1 MIDIASN
8 SRNKKNAEIKIARS
22 VCPHDCPSTCALDV
36 EVIDG
41 KKIGRVRGAK
51 DDPYTAGVICE
62 KVARYAERIHHPD
75 RLLYPMRRV
84 GAKGQG
90 KWEQISWDEALDEIA
105 KRFNE
110 IEAKFGSQSILP
122 YYYAGTMGH
131 VMRDGIHR
139 LRHAKNYSRQYGTIC
154 SLIGWGG
161 YTVGTGLLAGVN
173 PVNMAKSDCVIIWG
187 TNAVNTQINLMT
199 HAMRAKKQCCAKIVV
214 IDIYRTATMEQAD
227 LALIIRPGTDG
238 ALAVAVMHVLLR
250 DGLADY
256 EYMAKYTDFSPE
268 FESHL
273 KNKTPQ
279 WAAKITGLSVA
290 EIEEFAHLIG
300 KTKKSFFRL
309 GYGFTRQRNGYT
321 NMHAALCIPA
331 MSGAWQYEGGGAFHT
346 NGGIWSLDKN
356 LIEGA
361 SLASEKTRNLDMSE
375 LGPILTGD
383 KKALKNTVPI
393 KAMLVQNTNPAV
405 VNPEQEKV
413 IQGLKRDDLFL
424 VVHEQF
430 MSETAELAD
439 IVLPATMF
447 LEHDDFYTRS
457 GHSRVLYG
465 KKIIDAPAEA
475 KSNLFVINELAKKL
489 GVFDA
494 KYFGKTAKQ
503 MALETF
509 AKSGGDKLEQIEQN
523 GFIEY
528 EDESKINPF
537 ESGFAWSDKKF
548 RFAPNWQDLMELKN
562 LELNFDLSKMPKFAD
577 HFDVLENT
585 DETHPFRL
593 ATSPARSYLN
603 SSFNETPTSQKREGE
618 PKLLIHPKDAKALNV
633 QNGDEI
639 QIGNKRGQVILKAH
653 YFNGIQSG
661 TLIAESLH
669 PNKAHKGGQGINTL
683 IGSDPVPPF
692 GGAAFHDC
700 AVWVRAV

>member
-1 MIDIASN
+1 MTN
-8 SRNKKNAEIKIARS
+8 YPKTARS

-36 EVIDG
+36 ELLDAHTIG
-41 KKIGRVRGAK
+41 KIRGAK
-51 DDPYTAGVICE
+51 DDPYTAGVVCE
-62 KVARYAERIHHPD
+62 KVARYAERIHHPN
-75 RLLYPMRRV
+75 RLLHPMRRV
-84 GAKGQG
+84 GKKGQG
-90 KWEQISWDEALDEIA
+90 KWERITWDSALDEIA
-105 KRFNE
+105 KRFNA
-110 IEAKFGSQSILP
+110 IEAEFGSQSIFP
-122 YYYAGTMGH
+122 YNYAGTMGH
-131 VMRDGIHR
+131 VQRDGIKR
-139 LRHAKNYSRQYGTIC
+139 LTNAKNYSHQYGTIC

-173 PVNMAKSDCVIIWG
+173 PVNMAKSDCIIIWG
-187 TNAVNTQINLMT
+187 TNAVNTQINVMT
-199 HAMRAKKQCCAKIVV
+199 HAMKAKKNGAKVIVV
-214 IDIYRTATMEQAD
+214 DIYKTATMEQAD
-227 LALIIRPGTDG
+227 IGLIIKSGTDG
-238 ALAVAVMHVLLR
+238 ALAVAVMHILLR

-256 EYMAKYTDFSPE
+256 EYMQKFTDFSPE
-268 FESHL
+268 FEKHL
-273 KNKTPQ
+273 ADKTPQ
-279 WAAKITGLSVA
+279 WAANITGLSVT
-290 EIEEFAHLIG
+290 EIEKFAHLIG
-300 KTKKSFFRL
+300 KNKKSFFRL

-331 MSGAWQYEGGGAFHT
+331 MLGSWQYEGGGAFHT
-346 NGGIWSLDKN
+346 NSGIWELNKS

-361 SLASEKTRNLDMSE
+361 SLASKKTRSLDMSE
-375 LGPILTGD
+375 LGAILDGNE
-383 KKALKNTVPI
+383 KALKGGAPI

-405 VNPEQEKV
+405 VNPDQTLVKK
-413 IQGLKRDDLFL
+413 GLLREDLFL

-465 KKIIDAPAEA
+465 KKIIDAPEQA
-475 KSNLFVINELAKKL
+475 KPNLFVINELAKIL
-489 GVFDA
+489 GVFDEE
-494 KYFGKTAKQ
+494 YFGKTDEE

-509 AKSGGDKLEQIEQN
+509 AKSGDDKLKQIQEN

-528 EDESKINPF
+528 ENEDQINPF
-537 ESGFAWSDKKF
+537 ENGFAWPDGKF
-548 RFAPNWQDLMELKN
+548 RFAPNWYDLLKKKSLQTN
-562 LELNFDLSKMPKFAD
+562 YDLSKMPKFVD

-585 DETHPFRL
+585 DKTHPFRL

-603 SSFNETPTSQKREGE
+603 TSFNETPTSQKREGK
-618 PKLLIHPKDAKALNV
+618 PKLLLHPNDAKTLGIK
-633 QNGDEI
+633 NGDEI
-639 QIGNKRGQVILKAH
+639 QIGNKRGQVILNAQI
-653 YFNGIQSG
+653 FTGIQSG

-700 AVWVRAV
+700 AVWARAV